1 MPAPHIN
8 TLNTPPYRRLIRRR
22 RFITYVEHAP
32 SSGYSGSS
40 YILNAPPQLANP
52 AHDKSQTL
60 GLHSLTG
67 CIAAL
72 EKLEAQKTRLLCRF
86 SVKPRSG
93 PREWKVGSQDL
104 REMQRRGRAKDL
116 KFGLL
121 ISGLG
126 FRVQGL
132 GFKEFKVFDLVEG
145 VQEGLR
151 GSPSLRRTALNHS
164 TLNRSTTLNP
174 KP

>member
-1 MPAPHIN
+1 M
-8 TLNTPPYRRLIRRR
+8 
-22 RFITYVEHAP
+22 
-32 SSGYSGSS
+32 
-40 YILNAPPQLANP
+40 
-52 AHDKSQTL
+52 
-60 GLHSLTG
+60 
-67 CIAAL
+67 
-72 EKLEAQKTRLLCRF
+72 
-86 SVKPRSG
+86 
-93 PREWKVGSQDL
+93 GSQDL
-104 REMQRRGRAKDL
+104 REMQRRGRAEDL

-132 GFKEFKVFDLVEG
+132 GFKEFKEFKVFDLVEG